1 MRSKRESVAWIR
13 TIPPRQARGRLAQ
26 EYERGVQRAGRV
38 YQILQ
43 IQSLRPATLAASMR
57 LYLAAARGPSSLTTF
72 EREMLSLVVSRV
84 NECFY

>member
-1 MRSKRESVAWIR
+1 MAWIR
-13 TIPPRQARGRLAQ
+13 TIPPKHARGRLAQ
-26 EYERGVQRAGRV
+26 EYERGVRRAGKV

-43 IQSLRPATLAASMR
+43 VQSLRPTTLMASMR
-57 LYLAAARGPSSLTTF
+57 LYLATVHAGSGLTRF